1 MVRRS
6 LMFFST
12 AVALLLS
19 ASLAIA
25 QEPEFLELEGV
36 SLEMT
41 VDQVRAA
48 MQARG
53 NPIAGEDK
61 DDRLKYKSSF
71 QDLVSV
77 KREDPKRFTSYTLTS
92 ELRYET
98 ERGHLRVTF
107 MPFVDRLV
115 VVSARLYPNDAPTMS
130 PGIPDCA
137 QFMDKMAERYN
148 LDINSNAPHGLLRYS
163 SKQKPMKVNGEMKED
178 GQILIFPCTPRTAPQ
193 VVLHNPHA
201 RDLLMQQ
208 IDQALSKQQELENI
222 ER

>member
-1 MVRRS
+1 MMRRS
-6 LMFFST
+6 LMFLFT
-12 AVALLLS
+12 TIALLLS
-19 ASLAIA
+19 GNLAAA
-25 QEPEFLELEGV
+25 QAAEFLELEGV
-36 SLEMT
+36 TLEMT
-41 VDQVRAA
+41 ADQVRAA

-115 VVSARLYPNDAPTMS
+115 VVSARLYPDDAPTMS

-137 QFMDKMAERYN
+137 QFMDKMGEQYD
-148 LDINSNAPHGLLRYS
+148 LDITTDASQGLSRYS
-163 SKQKPMKVNGEMKED
+163 SKQKPMNVNGEMKED
-178 GQILIFPCTPRTAPQ
+178 GQMMLVLCGPRTAPQ

-208 IDQALSKQQELENI
+208 IDQALSKQQEFENI